1 MTTFQKNILVT
12 GYSGGAGKSFLIT
25 QKIIPTA
32 PIFQSSVSHATREPR
47 GAEKN
52 GKEYHFIKPLKFE
65 KMILQRS
72 FLEYT
77 NPAKDIYYGSSVAE
91 YKKARKAEKFLAFD
105 VDYKGFEQLTAPNSI
120 LKNQLVTVLLLTPV
134 WQRIAWMQK
143 RGDMT
148 NESIIKRVS
157 YSDKVERPFFEKN
170 KTSFDFVL
178 EDYTESTKVDFFA
191 NQIVNACVN
200 QDS

>member
-25 QKIIPTA
+25 QKIIPIA
-32 PIFQSSVSHATREPR
+32 PIFQPSVSHATREPR
-47 GAEKN
+47 GAEEN
-52 GKEYHFIKPLKFE
+52 GKEYHFIKPFEFE
-65 KMILQRS
+65 KMILGRS

-77 NPAKDIYYGSSVAE
+77 NPVKDIYYGSSIAE
-91 YKKARKAEKFLAFD
+91 YEKARQSEKFLAFD
-105 VDYKGFEQLTAPNSI
+105 VDYKGFEQLTAANSI
-120 LKNQLVTVLLLTPV
+120 LKDELVTILLLTPV

-148 NESIIKRVS
+148 ENSIIKRLA

-170 KTSFDFVL
+170 KTRFDFVFD
-178 EDYTESTKVDFFA
+178 DYNESTKVDFFA

-200 QDS
+200 QDN